1 MHCSCTT
8 IYSLDPRSIHLFCLF
23 SFFFLIV
30 HSITYHVH
38 PSLLALV
45 LTESVNCIA
54 NSGKFFLSLSV
65 WQEQCNQI
73 RNCKSECGPQI
84 VSIDFNDFLL
94 DLVCNNDR
102 CVSIDPLKS
111 EIECSVPVSKPLTQH
126 HLETYFERL
135 NRQQMGSCWKPICT
149 QFNPFLSLARFCF
162 GLEFHF
168 DKPQYQIFIVF
179 RSDIMIRFQSFA
191 VVSVRLCLIV
201 GVVTTR
207 KG

>member
-1 MHCSCTT
+1 MKGQRYVPMHCSCTT

-135 NRQQMGSCWKPICT
+135 NRQQMGSC
-149 QFNPFLSLARFCF
+149 
-162 GLEFHF
+162 
-168 DKPQYQIFIVF
+168 
-179 RSDIMIRFQSFA
+179 
-191 VVSVRLCLIV
+191 
-201 GVVTTR
+201 
-207 KG
+207 